1 MTNIDAI
8 CDLVELLKMLENKV
22 YLTPKDEDLIKSV
35 EMSINALDFQNKVK
49 DICNTNLL
57 SIEDKFVEI
66 CSLVRMS
73 DQVKEKV
80 ECHLLVKKLSNLKK

>member
-22 YLTPKDEDLIKSV
+22 YLTREDEDLIKSV
-35 EMSINALDFQNKVK
+35 EMSINALDFQNKVE

-57 SIEDKFVEI
+57 SIEDRFVKI
-66 CSLVRMS
+66 CSLVMS
-73 DQVKEKV
+73 SEQVKEKEV
-80 ECHLLVKKLSNLKK
+80 GQWIKHKHRK